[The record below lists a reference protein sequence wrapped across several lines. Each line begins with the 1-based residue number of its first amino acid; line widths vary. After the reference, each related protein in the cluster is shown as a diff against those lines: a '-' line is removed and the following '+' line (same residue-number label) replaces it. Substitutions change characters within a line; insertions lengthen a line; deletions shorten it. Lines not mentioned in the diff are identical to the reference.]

1 MRLLISAVLG
11 AAGLIYADNATAETV
26 SFGTDW
32 KAEAEHGGYYQAI
45 ATGIYRHQGLEV
57 MLRQGGP
64 QVNHAQLLAAGRLD
78 FNLAPNSF
86 GPLNLTAENIP
97 MAAVAAIFQKDPSV
111 LIAHPGQ
118 GNDSLAALKG
128 KPIMIGSDTRI
139 PSWAFLKSKLCHT
152 DH

>member
-1 MRLLISAVLG
+1 MRLLISAILG
-11 AAGLIYADNATAETV
+11 AAAGLACTDDATAETV

-45 ATGIYRHQGLEV
+45 ATGLYRQHGIEV
-57 MLRQGGP
+57 TLRQGGP

-86 GPLNLTAENIP
+86 GPLNFTAENIP
-97 MAAVAAIFQKDPSV
+97 VVAVAALFQKDPSV

-118 GNDSLAALKG
+118 ANDSLAAL
-128 KPIMIGSDTRI
+128 
-139 PSWAFLKSKLCHT
+139 
-152 DH
+152 